1 MTSPDKELKMAV
13 YDLEEQ
19 EQIAQLKAWWAQYGN
34 MIVTVLLVLAL
45 GFVGWQGWNRYKD
58 AGAAEASALFFSL
71 QQAAATDNAAQVRE
85 IAGEMISKYGST
97 VQAQLGALLSAGI
110 QFQKNDLDNARPHL
124 EWAADKG
131 KDAVLRDLARLRL
144 AAVLL
149 QQGAADEAL
158 ARLQPVPEGSLRA
171 RFEDL
176 RGDVLA
182 SQGKAAEAR
191 TAWKAAA
198 GASGNAAID
207 ANLRNAIRIKLE
219 SLEG

>member
-1 MTSPDKELKMAV
+1 MAA

-34 MIVTVLLVLAL
+34 LVVTVLLALAL
-45 GFVGWQGWNRYKD
+45 GFAGWTFWNKHRSTS
-58 AGAAEASALFFSL
+58 AAEASALYFAL
-71 QQAAATDNAAQVRE
+71 QQAAETDDAAQARML
-85 IAGEMISKYGST
+85 AGEMISKHGGT
-97 VQAQLGALLSAGI
+97 VQAQLGALLSAGV

-131 KDAVLRDLARLRL
+131 KDAVLRDIARLRL
-144 AAVLL
+144 AAVLM
-149 QQGAADEAL
+149 QQGAVDEAL
-158 ARLQPVPEGSLRA
+158 ARLQPVPEGVLKA

-182 SQGKAAEAR
+182 SQGRFAEAR
-191 TAWKAAA
+191 TAWQ
-198 GASGNAAID
+198 AAIS
-207 ANLRNAIRIKLE
+207 ALGSAASETSLRNVIRIKLE